1 MATAA
6 LAPDFTYVPD
16 VTPDFTHVPD
26 VTFDFTLTLAP
37 DFTHVPRGVTLAPAA
52 TTCI

>member
-1 MATAA
+1 METAN
-6 LAPDFTYVPD
+6 LAPDFTHVPD

-26 VTFDFTLTLAP
+26 VTL

-52 TTCI
+52 TTYI